1 MNKRKAFNVS
11 IQYEHGDVLVA
22 HMQRMTGN
30 DGNAAAKQ
38 PRMPIRGLKNPNS
51 ESVLKDTN
59 NSLSP
64 TMESLVPEGDHINV
78 SSYAGRTKP
87 GLNEALK
94 SVKTNVTSFGESTNP
109 SWSTM
114 NPSSVI
120 NSDVEQNIWSSSVP
134 TGLNAANTSAKGIFT
149 SFGEST
155 NPSLSMNVPAESFEA
170 EDAVPVPTGWTSYDQ
185 PSTAE
190 PNSETPI
197 VKSMD
202 INPKP
207 TSYAGAT
214 GVSTKDQTKVEANFC
229 SLVADKVFDGRMAF
243 LVVEYYAKNNWAKHG
258 LKRIMMN
265 AKGFFF
271 FKFGTRAGL
280 EAVLEGEPD
289 LKESITIGI
298 ADLDGPGFTKETI
311 RVEYEWKPPR
321 CQTCNIFGHT
331 VESCPKKVVTTPVV
345 NNTMVSNKLAP
356 KAGFNSGGTRSE
368 VNSKAGSSKNT
379 KEGAYLTE
387 KSTFTDRQKDKDVV
401 DTGQMKMSNIT
412 TPNTFIV
419 LGEVE
424 EEEVENIWDES
435 ENLNLQNTRASTPTY
450 TVPDV

>member
-1 MNKRKAFNVS
+1 MENSDGMNKRKAFNVS

-22 HMQRMTGN
+22 HMQRMMGN

-51 ESVLKDTN
+51 ELGLKDTN

-64 TMESLVPEGDHINV
+64 TMESLVPKGDHINV

-109 SWSTM
+109 SWPTM

-170 EDAVPVPTGWTSYDQ
+170 EDAVPVPTRWTSYDQ

-197 VKSMD
+197 VK
-202 INPKP
+202 
-207 TSYAGAT
+207 AT
-214 GVSTKDQTKVEANFC
+214 GVSTKDQTKVEANFR

-243 LVVEYYAKNNWAKHG
+243 LVIEYYAKNNWAKHG

-280 EAVLEGEPD
+280 EAVLEGGPWMIRNSPII
-289 LKESITIGI
+289 LKKWFAKTS
-298 ADLDGPGFTKETI
+298 L
-311 RVEYEWKPPR
+311 
-321 CQTCNIFGHT
+321 
-331 VESCPKKVVTTPVV
+331 
-345 NNTMVSNKLAP
+345 
-356 KAGFNSGGTRSE
+356 
-368 VNSKAGSSKNT
+368 
-379 KEGAYLTE
+379 
-387 KSTFTDRQKDKDVV
+387 QKDKLTRIPIWVKLHEVPIQVFEEDGISLIA
-401 DTGQMKMSNIT
+401 TYLGKPI
-412 TPNTFIV
+412 
-419 LGEVE
+419 LGEGV
-424 EEEVENIWDES
+424 V
-435 ENLNLQNTRASTPTY
+435 LLG
-450 TVPDV
+450 V